1 MTAVP
6 LSRLRRTFPV
16 RATALCLV
24 SFAAFWVA
32 QRLAGVTMVDLMVY
46 RAEGRA
52 VLDGADLYAL
62 RATENDLPA
71 TYPPFAALLF
81 TPLPLLGTGLM
92 RTLATAGNLLLLA
105 ALALLTLR
113 LVTDRS
119 GGRPLPRGLTWLGGP
134 ALAALAVWSEPVW
147 TTLRYGQ
154 INLLI
159 TVLVLW
165 DMRYL
170 PGGGPARGR
179 RWAGAGIGLAAAVKL
194 TPGLFIA
201 FLLLTGVVAA
211 VRGGAARPWLALARN
226 TVLWFLGATAAA
238 AAVLPRD
245 SWRFWSGT
253 FLEAERAGHP
263 EQTANQSLRGLL
275 GRLLHTAD
283 PGLWWL
289 AAALLVG
296 AAGLAVAVAAALR
309 GRAAWA
315 ATACGV
321 TALLVSPVSWSHHW
335 VWCVPMAVLALSEAV
350 RVGGRWH
357 RAGAAALTAAFFTYS
372 LWWVPH
378 GVERPEL
385 HQGPA
390 EFALSALY
398 PLAALGFL
406 ALTLR
411 AVRRPAGADR
421 ADVALPAQHVPRD
434 RSEAAAGAEGAGRQA
449 AGEAGRSGRQAVAKE

>member
-1 MTAVP
+1 MTAAS
-6 LSRLRRTFPV
+6 LSRLGRTFPV
-16 RATALCLV
+16 RATALCLL

-46 RAEGRA
+46 RAEGQA

-92 RTLATAGNLLLLA
+92 RTLATAGNLLLVL

-113 LVTDRS
+113 LATGGH
-119 GGRPLPRGLTWLGGP
+119 GGRPLPRPLTWLGVP
-134 ALAALAVWSEPVW
+134 ALAAVAVWSEPVW

-154 INLLI
+154 INLLV

-170 PGGGPARGR
+170 PGAGPARGR

-201 FLLLTGVVAA
+201 FLLLAGALAA
-211 VRGGAARPWLALARN
+211 VRGRGARPWLALARN
-226 TVLWFLGATAAA
+226 AVLWFLAATALAA
-238 AAVLPRD
+238 ALLPRD

-253 FLEAERAGHP
+253 FLAADRAGHP
-263 EQTANQSLRGLL
+263 EQTANQSLRGLIA
-275 GRLLHTAD
+275 RLLHTAD

-296 AAGLAVAVAAALR
+296 AAGLGVAVLATLR
-309 GRAAWA
+309 SRPAWA
-315 ATACGV
+315 ATACGM

-335 VWCVPMAVLALSEAV
+335 VWCVPAAVLVIAEAV
-350 RVGGRWH
+350 RVGGRWR
-357 RAGAAALTAAFFTYS
+357 RAASAALTGVFFTYA

-378 GVERPEL
+378 GPERPEL

-406 ALTLR
+406 AVALGVALR
-411 AVRRPAGADR
+411 SAAEATAEAAPPAG
-421 ADVALPAQHVPRD
+421 QVPEQR
-434 RSEAAAGAEGAGRQA
+434 EPAAAGA
-449 AGEAGRSGRQAVAKE
+449 GRQAVAKE

>member
-1 MTAVP
+1 MTAAS

-16 RATALCLV
+16 RATALCLL

-92 RTLATAGNLLLLA
+92 RTLATAGNLLLLL

-113 LVTDRS
+113 LVT
-119 GGRPLPRGLTWLGGP
+119 GGRRLPRPLAWLGAP
-134 ALAALAVWSEPVW
+134 ALAAVAVWSEPVW

-154 INLLI
+154 INLLV

-170 PGGGPARGR
+170 PGAGPARGR

-201 FLLLTGVVAA
+201 FLLLAGVVAA

-226 TVLWFLGATAAA
+226 AVCWFLTATALA

-245 SWRFWSGT
+245 SWQFWSGT
-253 FLEAERAGHP
+253 FLAADRAGHP

-275 GRLLHTAD
+275 ARLLHTAD

-289 AAALLVG
+289 AAALLTG
-296 AAGLAVAVAAALR
+296 AAGLAVAVLAGLR
-309 GRAAWA
+309 YRPAWA
-315 ATACGV
+315 ATACGM

-335 VWCVPMAVLALSEAV
+335 VWSVPAAVLVLDEAV
-350 RVGGRWH
+350 RAGGRWR
-357 RAGAAALTAAFFTYS
+357 RAGAAVLTGLFFTYA

-378 GVERPEL
+378 GPERPEL

-390 EFALSALY
+390 EFALSSLY

-406 ALTLR
+406 VVAWRVALR
-411 AVRRPAGADR
+411 SGAKEEAGAVPPAG
-421 ADVALPAQHVPRD
+421 QVPEQR
-434 RSEAAAGAEGAGRQA
+434 EPAAAERGRA
-449 AGEAGRSGRQAVAKE
+449 GRQAVAKE

>member
-1 MTAVP
+1 MTAAS
-6 LSRLRRTFPV
+6 LFRLRRTFPV
-16 RATALCLV
+16 RATALCLL

-92 RTLATAGNLLLLA
+92 RTLATAGNLLLLL

-113 LVTDRS
+113 LIT
-119 GGRPLPRGLTWLGGP
+119 GGRRLPHPLAWLGAP
-134 ALAALAVWSEPVW
+134 ALAAVAVWSEPVW

-154 INLLI
+154 INLLV

-170 PGGGPARGR
+170 PGAGPARGR

-194 TPGLFIA
+194 TPGLFVA
-201 FLLLTGVVAA
+201 FLLLAGVVAA

-226 TVLWFLGATAAA
+226 AVCWFLGATALA

-245 SWRFWSGT
+245 SWQFWSGT
-253 FLEAERAGHP
+253 FLAADRAGHP
-263 EQTANQSLRGLL
+263 EQTANQSLRGLIA
-275 GRLLHTAD
+275 RLLHTAD

-289 AAALLVG
+289 AGALLTG
-296 AAGLAVAVAAALR
+296 AAGLAVAVLAGLR
-309 GRAAWA
+309 SRPAWA
-315 ATACGV
+315 ATACGM

-335 VWCVPMAVLALSEAV
+335 VWSVPAAVLVLHEAV
-350 RVGGRWH
+350 RAGGWWR
-357 RAGAAALTAAFFTYS
+357 RTGAAVLTGLFFTYA

-378 GVERPEL
+378 GPERPEL
-385 HQGPA
+385 HQGQA

-406 ALTLR
+406 VVAWRVALR
-411 AVRRPAGADR
+411 SGAVEVPPAG
-421 ADVALPAQHVPRD
+421 QVPEQR
-434 RSEAAAGAEGAGRQA
+434 EPAAAERGRA
-449 AGEAGRSGRQAVAKE
+449 GRQAVAKE

>member
-1 MTAVP
+1 MTAASP
-6 LSRLRRTFPV
+6 SRLRRTFPV

-92 RTLATAGNLLLLA
+92 RTLATAGNLLLLL

-113 LVTDRS
+113 LVTDRT
-119 GGRPLPRGLTWLGGP
+119 GGRPLPPGLAWLGAP

-165 DMRYL
+165 DARYL

-179 RWAGAGIGLAAAVKL
+179 RWAGAGIGLAAAIKL
-194 TPGLFIA
+194 TPALFIA

-211 VRGGAARPWLALARN
+211 VRGGPARPWSVLARN
-226 TVLWFLGATAAA
+226 AVLWFLGATALA

-245 SWRFWSGT
+245 SWQFWSGT
-253 FLEAERAGHP
+253 FLAADRAGHP
-263 EQTANQSLRGLL
+263 EQTANQSLRGILA
-275 GRLLHTAD
+275 RLLHTAD

-296 AAGLAVAVAAALR
+296 AAGLGVAVGAALR
-309 GRAAWA
+309 GRPAWA
-315 ATACGV
+315 ATTCGA
-321 TALLVSPVSWSHHW
+321 TALLISPVSWSHHW
-335 VWCVPMAVLALSEAV
+335 VWCVPMAVLVLSEAV
-350 RVGGRWH
+350 RLGGRWH
-357 RAGAAALTAAFFTYS
+357 RAGAAGLTTVFLTYA

-385 HQGPA
+385 HQGPV
-390 EFALSALY
+390 EFVLSALY

-406 ALTLR
+406 AAAAR
-411 AVRRPAGADR
+411 VASRPGGAQGPDAEPAGRPVPEQRDPAGAEADR
-421 ADVALPAQHVPRD
+421 
-434 RSEAAAGAEGAGRQA
+434 AGRQA
-449 AGEAGRSGRQAVAKE
+449 LAKE